1 MEIRIDK
8 KTIMFFHHILNLPNE
23 SLAKEIAMT
32 QIKFKYPGQVNEYQE
47 LITKYNLPELRNQSK
62 LEWKR
67 LVQNT
72 LKEYNKTT
80 LLTKIKKYKKLEYK
94 ELGKEKFQTKPYLKN
109 LNLADARLRFALRTR
124 MTMTVQANYKG
135 DHTFK
140 SNGWKCQECQVL
152 DTQEHVVRCPIY
164 ISLRNGKDLSSDRDL
179 VQYFR
184 RVIDIRKKE

>member
-1 MEIRIDK
+1 MNK
-8 KTIMFFHHILNLPNE
+8 
-23 SLAKEIAMT
+23 
-32 QIKFKYPGQVNEYQE
+32 YQE
-47 LITKYNLPELRNQSK
+47 LIKKYNLPELRNQSK

-80 LLTKIKKYKKLEYK
+80 LLTKIKKYKKLDYK
-94 ELGKEKFQTKPYLKN
+94 ELVKEKFQTKPYLKN

-135 DHTFK
+135 DQTFK

-152 DTQEHVVRCPIY
+152 DTQEHVVRCLIY
-164 ISLRNGKDLSSDRDL
+164 ISLRNGKDLSSDRDI
-179 VQYFR
+179 VEYFR
-184 RVIDIRKKE
+184 RVIDSRKKE